1 MKNLKAE
8 TLDQPAPPAD
18 GNQTPADKFEP
29 LAPYIGL
36 AILLAVAVAA
46 IAYIKER
53 KRVTL
58 TQMTGS

>member
-8 TLDQPAPPAD
+8 TLDQPTPPTD
-18 GNQTPADKFEP
+18 DNQTPADKFEP

-46 IAYIKER
+46 IAHIKER